1 MATSTLVFDPYADLF
16 IAQDDR
22 PTTLRPVNLRTLSPF
37 QRALMA
43 IDGTVTRFIE
53 SYTME
58 PVEIDVLSQDARELD
73 EDHDWLGLA
82 AGEDVRARE
91 VMLRGAYSNR
101 LYAHAVSLLVLSRLP
116 HGVLAALADSPTGL
130 GGALAA
136 SGAETR
142 REVLFYGRERIDPDV
157 PHLARLGA
165 ECLSRT
171 YRVIGEGQPF
181 LLITERFPLELDP
194 GPAHH

>member
-1 MATSTLVFDPYADLF
+1 MPTQTLVFDPYADLF
-16 IAQDDR
+16 IAQEQR
-22 PTTLRPVNLRTLSPF
+22 PASLLPVNLRTLSPF
-37 QRALMA
+37 QRALLA

-58 PVEIDVLSQDARELD
+58 PVEIDILSEDVREL
-73 EDHDWLGLA
+73 ESDHDWLGLP
-82 AGEDVRARE
+82 AGQDVRTRE

-116 HGVLAALADSPTGL
+116 AGVLAALPDSPTGL
-130 GGALAA
+130 GGALVA

-142 REVLFYGRERIDPDV
+142 RDVLFYGRERIDPGSG
-157 PHLARLGA
+157 PLARLGSD
-165 ECLSRT
+165 CLART
-171 YRVIGEGQPF
+171 YRVIADRQPF
-181 LLITERFPLELDP
+181 LLITERFPLTPDQ